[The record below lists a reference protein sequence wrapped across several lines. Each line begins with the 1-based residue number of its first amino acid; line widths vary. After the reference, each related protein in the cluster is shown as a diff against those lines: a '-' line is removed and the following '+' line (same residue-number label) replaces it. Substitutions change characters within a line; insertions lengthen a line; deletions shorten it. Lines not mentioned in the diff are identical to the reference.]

1 MRGRI
6 ILGAILLCVLG
17 TGCPHDWMK
26 EGTND
31 RAMRKDMEEGVEDL
45 LQASRPCPEGQSRK
59 EKCVRSTDGKRICE
73 WICQ

>member
-1 MRGRI
+1 MRSH
-6 ILGAILLCVLG
+6 LVVGAVLLCALA

-31 RAMRKDMEEGVEDL
+31 RAMRKDMEEEVEDL
-45 LQASRPCPEGQSRK
+45 RQASKPCPEGQSRVK
-59 EKCVRSTDGKRICE
+59 ECPPGAEGNLTCE